1 MPMTQEVPGLM
12 RVPQRMPRSRRSGR
26 GWMTFAGVML
36 LIGSVLNAVYGF
48 SAIYNDDYVAEE
60 EFLYGPV
67 SLWGWL
73 AVGIAVVMFATAL
86 GLFARSGIA
95 SLFGILIAAVNAL
108 VHLFSIGGKPIFSLI
123 ILAIDGLIIYGL
135 AAHGFG
141 QNQR

>member
-1 MPMTQEVPGLM
+1 
-12 RVPQRMPRSRRSGR
+12 
-26 GWMTFAGVML
+26 MTFAGVML
-36 LIGSVLNAVYGF
+36 MIGSVLNAVYGF

-108 VHLFSIGGKPIFSLI
+108 VHVLAIGGKPIFSLI

-135 AAHGFG
+135 WAHGFG
-141 QNQR
+141 QSQR